1 MKKIVK
7 NFNNLIKKTIFKVQ
21 NKTNNN
27 FKISNFNKF
36 LIIIV
41 SSLFFY
47 LFYLSIPLLY
57 EKSWVQASIERKL
70 LNEFKLNLST
80 SADISY
86 RILPAPHF
94 LIKDSKILI
103 DKKSIAEVKNLKV
116 FLSQGNFFSKEKVN
130 FKEVVIENVNFS
142 LLRDNL
148 TLIDNISMNQFSD
161 KKITVNNSNVFFKN
175 NLGETIAILKI
186 FKALLF
192 FDGMKFLNIF
202 DLGGEIFNIPFTL
215 NLENKID
222 SPKNRKIKFDA
233 EKLRLTIFNESF
245 KTNQNSTSGKNTILF
260 LNSIIKTKYDVKEEL
275 IIFTSNNSKR
285 DNLKKNF
292 SGKLSI
298 NPFDLDLNIN
308 LDNYKIS
315 KLFKI
320 SPIINEL
327 LKSELLFNNNISLNA
342 SMIATNSNAK
352 EEIFQYAKINFHIIN
367 GKIDFNK
374 TRLINDQIGSLELS
388 NSNLFLKNNR
398 LILNTNLLIDIDNIE
413 NLFSFLNTSKSSR
426 KKIENILINLD
437 YDFTVNQIK
446 VNTLKINNNEV
457 SDKLLRISEGFND
470 NNFNNLTKSRRLINQ
485 ILEAY
490 DG

>member
-130 FKEVVIENVNFS
+130 LKEVVIENVNFS

-352 EEIFQYAKINFHIIN
+352 EEIFQYAKINFH
-367 GKIDFNK
+367 
-374 TRLINDQIGSLELS
+374 
-388 NSNLFLKNNR
+388 
-398 LILNTNLLIDIDNIE
+398 
-413 NLFSFLNTSKSSR
+413 
-426 KKIENILINLD
+426 
-437 YDFTVNQIK
+437 
-446 VNTLKINNNEV
+446 
-457 SDKLLRISEGFND
+457 
-470 NNFNNLTKSRRLINQ
+470 
-485 ILEAY
+485 
-490 DG
+490 